1 MSDEF
6 ERSLEVWTFVFT
18 VAFVTELLMKLFA
31 NGWDQ
36 FWAVR
41 RSSSQAESSST
52 HTSTPSASLSHK
64 PSLFLHTQQEGWN
77 VFDTCIVTVSVFD
90 TAATMFGRASDS
102 GDDSV
107 NLAYL
112 RILRMLRVL
121 RMMRFMRYA
130 PRTSF

>member
-41 RSSSQAESSST
+41 RSSSRQKAAAHTQA
-52 HTSTPSASLSHK
+52 HLQPASLTSH
-64 PSLFLHTQQEGWN
+64 PYSQQEGWN